1 MNLYRNRNFLLLYI
15 GTIASTIGYQLYH
28 FILPLFIYDL
38 TKSALAMST
47 MRIIDFLPNVLL
59 GMLAGVLVDRM
70 NRNVMLKYAG
80 FVKALL
86 ATVLTVIILLDA
98 VQLWHMYILGF
109 LIATVSY
116 TFGNAQHAIVP
127 QLFEKSLM
135 TEIQAKFSFV
145 NTLLS
150 IVGPSIAGM
159 LLIFIAYDYLFIVY
173 ALSLVAIWLSVF
185 FLDATATP
193 ERPNKQSILAD
204 MKEGFVELLGNK
216 ALFYPTIAILFANLA
231 TSFVIGVQVFY
242 VVDVLQETK
251 EQLGFM
257 YSIAAVGGLVGAK
270 LLQPL
275 RKKWTRG
282 KIFTTVY
289 LMDSVVLLLF
299 FFATTWWQLGI
310 LLAVRTCTSVIIN
323 IIYLAIRQES
333 TPNHLLGRVAGTSS
347 MFMKLALPAGLF
359 VGGLWAEMLP
369 IPYIF
374 LLSAGIVLAIYVVL
388 SKQQF
393 SLIE

>member
-15 GTIASTIGYQLYH
+15 GTIASTIGYQLYN

-47 MRIIDFLPNVLL
+47 MRIVDFLPNVLL

-70 NRNVMLKYAG
+70 NRNVMLKYTG
-80 FVKALL
+80 FIKALL
-86 ATVLTVIILLDA
+86 ATILTITILLDA

-109 LIATVSY
+109 LMATVSY

-135 TEIQAKFSFV
+135 TEIQAKFSFI
-145 NTLLS
+145 NTLFS
-150 IVGPSIAGM
+150 ILGPSLAGM
-159 LLIFIAYDYLFIVY
+159 LLVFIAYDYLFIIY
-173 ALSLVAIWLSVF
+173 ALSLVIIWLSVF
-185 FLDATATP
+185 FLDETTTP
-193 ERPNKQSILAD
+193 ERPSKQSMLAD

-216 ALFYPTIAILFANLA
+216 TLFYPTIAILFANLA
-231 TSFVIGVQVFY
+231 TSFIIGVQVFY
-242 VVDVLQETK
+242 IVDVLQETK

-257 YSIAAVGGLVGAK
+257 YSIAAIGGLIGAK

-275 RKKWTRG
+275 RKKWARG
-282 KIFTTVY
+282 KIFTTIF
-289 LMDSVVLLLF
+289 LIDSGVLLLF

-310 LLAVRTCTSVIIN
+310 LLAFRTCTSVIIN
-323 IIYLAIRQES
+323 IIYLAVRQES

-359 VGGLWAEMLP
+359 IGGLWAEMLP

-374 LLSAGIVLAIYVVL
+374 LLSACIVLAIYVVL
-388 SKQQF
+388 TKRQF
-393 SLIE
+393 SMVE